1 MMATMIAIRT
11 DGNADG
17 ELPPKPGGDAQRA
30 PEALVGDDQLAEGAC
45 RPPREDTR
53 DHEVARQAQPA
64 GDQCRHDHEA
74 ERPQGAEPVQ
84 GAEQRCQ
91 PVRQRVEEV
100 EDRALAAGDVAVVER
115 AHDQDRDPEEQAEP
129 VARAPPQRALR
140 RGAEHADPPRARR
153 LYVGRLARGH
163 HGYMVPTP
171 GLGVA

>member
-17 ELPPKPGGDAQRA
+17 EPPTKPVAMRSVRPKPSWATTSSPRA
-30 PEALVGDDQLAEGAC
+30 RAVPHARTPATTRSRARRS
-45 RPPREDTR
+45 RPATS
-53 DHEVARQAQPA
+53 
-64 GDQCRHDHEA
+64 CRHDDEA
-74 ERPQGAEPVQ
+74 ERPQGAEAVQ
-84 GAEQRCQ
+84 GAEERCQ
-91 PVRQRVEEV
+91 PVRQGVEEV

-129 VARAPPQRALR
+129 VARAPPQRALG

-153 LYVGRLARGH
+153 LHLGRLARGH
-163 HGYMVPTP
+163 HGYMVPTR